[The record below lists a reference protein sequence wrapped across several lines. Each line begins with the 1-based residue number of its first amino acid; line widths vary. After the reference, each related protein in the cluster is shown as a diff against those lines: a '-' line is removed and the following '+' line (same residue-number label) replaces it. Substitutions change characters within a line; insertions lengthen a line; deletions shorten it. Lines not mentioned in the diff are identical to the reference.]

1 MSTPANQRPASR
13 SHRLRRAAAAL
24 AGSAALLAASALTPG
39 TAAAADRLPEGLFGS
54 GDPQMDGVWRQ
65 SVALLAQ
72 HSVGYTPAEEAV
84 TWLAGQQC
92 GDGSF
97 LAYRA
102 NPAEPCEDV
111 TGADSNATALAAQA
125 LAALGG
131 HGEAVDAALTWLA
144 GVQNEDGGWG
154 YAPGGAT
161 DANST
166 AVIVGAFTAAGRDP
180 AEVTRDD
187 RSPWDALTALQL
199 GCGAAEDQRGAFAWQ
214 PDEETGDLT
223 GNGPATADAVLALYG
238 SGLLVDPGTEEAAP
252 LEATECGTAGSPS
265 GEPSDGD
272 TPEEGDGGEDGDGT
286 EEPGGDT
293 PGEAPGDRTDP
304 GMPSDGASEDAPPVP
319 AHVTAASAGGAQL
332 QALLGANEQHL
343 VTTLPGS
350 ADDEQPDYGST
361 AKTVLALAAGGH
373 RDAAQA
379 PLGWLRE
386 NAGAW
391 PDVTA
396 SPAALGM
403 LILAA
408 HATDTSATDFGG
420 TDLVAA
426 LDRLGPAPDE
436 GAADAAGDGDDGGS
450 PGAVVWVVVGV
461 GLVIGIVIGVLLTR
475 RRARKAE

>member
-1 MSTPANQRPASR
+1 MSITANRRPAPR
-13 SHRLRRAAAAL
+13 TYRLRRAAAAL
-24 AGSAALLAASALTPG
+24 AGGVALLAASALTTPG
-39 TAAAADRLPEGLFGS
+39 TATAADQLPDGLFGS
-54 GDPQMDGVWRQ
+54 NDPSMDGVWRQ
-65 SVALLAQ
+65 SIALLAQ

-97 LAYRA
+97 LAYR
-102 NPAEPCEDV
+102 PVPSEPCEDV

-131 HGEAVDAALTWLA
+131 HDEAVDAALAWLA
-144 GVQNEDGGWG
+144 GVQNADGGWS
-154 YAPGGAT
+154 YTPGGAT

-166 AVIVGAFTAAGRDP
+166 AVVVGAFTAAGRDP

-187 RSPWDALTALQL
+187 ASPWDALAGLQL
-199 GCGAAEDQRGAFAWQ
+199 GCGAAQDERGAFAWQ
-214 PDEETGDLT
+214 PDEGTGDLT

-238 SGLLVDPGTEEAAP
+238 SGLLVDPDVEAAAP
-252 LEATECGTAGSPS
+252 LEAAECGTADAGA
-265 GEPSDGD
+265 GD
-272 TPEEGDGGEDGDGT
+272 PADPGTGDGDGDAD
-286 EEPGGDT
+286 GD
-293 PGEAPGDRTDP
+293 GSGDA
-304 GMPSDGASEDAPPVP
+304 MPSDAPTGEAAVP
-319 AHVTAASAGGAQL
+319 SQVTAAATGGAQL
-332 QALLGANEQHL
+332 SALMAADGQHL
-343 VTTLPGS
+343 VTTLPG
-350 ADDEQPDYGST
+350 ATDDEQPDYGST
-361 AKTVLALAAGGH
+361 VKAVLALAAGGH
-373 RDAAQA
+373 QDAARA
-379 PLGWLRE
+379 PLGWLTE
-386 NAGAW
+386 NADAW

-436 GAADAAGDGDDGGS
+436 GAADAAGDDEGGLS
-450 PGAVVWVVVGV
+450 GAVLWIVGA
-461 GLVIGIVIGVLLTR
+461 GLVIGIVIGVLMTR